1 MRKKVV
7 SIILVIALGLYMYK
21 TAYLYCTQHDINVVY
36 QIAKEYFQD
45 SENPDYYNLWKHLNM
60 AFMFMYFQR
69 IGDISDDAR
78 KVFAKSFNA
87 FNEIYETSLMETQ

>member
-1 MRKKVV
+1 MKV
-7 SIILVIALGLYMYK
+7 MNF
-21 TAYLYCTQHDINVVY
+21 TQ
-36 QIAKEYFQD
+36 K
-45 SENPDYYNLWKHLNM
+45 YYSNM